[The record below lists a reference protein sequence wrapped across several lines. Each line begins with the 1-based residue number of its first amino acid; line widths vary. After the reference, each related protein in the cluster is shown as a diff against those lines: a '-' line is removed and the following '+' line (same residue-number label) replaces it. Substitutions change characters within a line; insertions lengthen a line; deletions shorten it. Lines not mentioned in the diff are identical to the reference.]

1 MRTIIKWTMAVLLLI
16 LSVVLVIFLPEY
28 ITKKNDS
35 SYMNQYRLYSQ
46 ESSVT
51 VNMDLTLDEKLEIL
65 LGDALGEERI
75 SVIQLDKVR
84 DLEENDEKLL
94 PELKK

>member
-35 SYMNQYRLYSQ
+35 SYMNQYRLYS
-46 ESSVT
+46 
-51 VNMDLTLDEKLEIL
+51 
-65 LGDALGEERI
+65 
-75 SVIQLDKVR
+75 
-84 DLEENDEKLL
+84 
-94 PELKK
+94 